1 MYQNEN
7 RILGSYLLL
16 LHTQVL
22 NFHINN
28 ATLIFFPVMCAS
40 ILILSFSQLVQA
52 QNSDKVDLETYNA
65 QLLNNIDE
73 IPVLDAETPREL
85 SDEVIGQSI
94 ASSTSSAISFA
105 ELNEE
110 NKAIESKSSYLR
122 GKIIPNRYRYL
133 PILPILPITYQYYLS
148 IQPSVVSVG
157 IGWTDKYR
165 YR

>member
-1 MYQNEN
+1 
-7 RILGSYLLL
+7 
-16 LHTQVL
+16 
-22 NFHINN
+22 
-28 ATLIFFPVMCAS
+28 MCAS

-73 IPVLDAETPREL
+73 IPVSDAETPREL

-110 NKAIESKSSYLR
+110 NKAIESKSCSERSIRTFSEPNRYRYLR
-122 GKIIPNRYRYL
+122 GKNAEPNRYRYL
-133 PILPILPITYQYYLS
+133 PILPIFADTAISS
-148 IQPSVVSVG
+148 IC
-157 IGWTDKYR
+157 KYR
-165 YR
+165 LDW

>member
-1 MYQNEN
+1 
-7 RILGSYLLL
+7 
-16 LHTQVL
+16 
-22 NFHINN
+22 
-28 ATLIFFPVMCAS
+28 MCAS

-73 IPVLDAETPREL
+73 IPVSDAETPREL

-110 NKAIESKSSYLR
+110 NKAIESKSSSERPIRTFSEPNRYLR
-122 GKIIPNRYRYL
+122 GKKCRTEQI
-133 PILPILPITYQYYLS
+133 PIL
-148 IQPSVVSVG
+148 
-157 IGWTDKYR
+157 TDPTDICR
-165 YR
+165 YCHQ